1 MRRLGA
7 RRRLA
12 PSLLLLLVAVA
23 GCGGGLE
30 LFFIPT
36 SIRISPGLVSAAPG
50 ETVRYSVK
58 LYSLFGTRIP
68 SVDEVSA
75 WTLQAAGTLP
85 AGTPVPE
92 GEYDS
97 TDAGTINNSGTCEA
111 SPVVRP
117 GTYRVGTVRAEV
129 WGTWGR
135 LSSHATLLV
144 DGNIA
149 ENAPTADIFPQDLE
163 LPPGAT
169 VPFVLL
175 SIDRESG
182 RVANVADAEWSVLEG
197 AGTVDPGSGLYSA
210 PADKQEEVRVSARL
224 STGRTALTYLSV
236 VDKPAGKVSKL
247 QLVPAQTLKIGLGR
261 RQRFLAYGTD
271 GDGRYIPATDAQWLV
286 EGDIG
291 TLSLIGDG
299 TAEFLAR
306 AAGRGA
312 ISVQMGGKTARQ
324 EIIAVIPGA

>member
-30 LFFIPT
+30 LFLIPT
-36 SIRISPGLVSAAPG
+36 AVRISPGLVTAAPG

-75 WTLQAAGTLP
+75 WTLQVAGSLP
-85 AGTPVPE
+85 AGTPAPA
-92 GEYDS
+92 GEFDP
-97 TDAGTINNSGTCEA
+97 TEAGTINNSGTCEA
-111 SPVVRP
+111 SPVVAP

-129 WGTWGR
+129 WGTWGK

-149 ENAPTADIFPQDLE
+149 ENAPTADIVPQDLK
-163 LPPGAT
+163 LPPNTT

-182 RVANVADAEWSVLEG
+182 RVASVADAAWSILEG
-197 AGTVDPGSGLYSA
+197 AGTVDPESGLYTA
-210 PADKQEEVRVSARL
+210 PADKQEEVRVSAKL
-224 STGRTALTYLSV
+224 DTGRTALTYLSV
-236 VDKPAGKVSKL
+236 VDKPAGKLSKL
-247 QLVPAQTLKIGLGR
+247 QLVPAQVLKVGIGR

-271 GDGRYIPATDAQWLV
+271 GDGRYIPASDAQWLV

-291 TLSLIGDG
+291 ALSLVGDG

-306 AAGRGA
+306 AAGKGA
-312 ISVQMGGKTARQ
+312 ISVQLGGKTARQ
-324 EIIAVIPGA
+324 EIISVIPGA